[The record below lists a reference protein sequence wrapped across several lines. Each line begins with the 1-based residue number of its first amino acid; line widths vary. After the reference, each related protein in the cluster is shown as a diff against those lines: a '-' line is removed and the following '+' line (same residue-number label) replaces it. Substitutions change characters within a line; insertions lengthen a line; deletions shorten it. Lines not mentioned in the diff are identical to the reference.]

1 MRANHIASVAD
12 IDMITDEAAKV
23 ITDVFKN
30 RWRTLMSVDDV
41 IGAVHGLCTDLN
53 IIDNTYFFYSSDH
66 GFQLGEFNIPMDKR
80 HAYDWDTH
88 IHLLAAGP
96 GIKAGSTWDQPAT
109 QVQFSPLFL
118 ALDLYVSNLQHVL
131 MYCFKAERERGG
143 LVGVRA
149 LEMPGIA
156 QLRTPP
162 PA

>member
-1 MRANHIASVAD
+1 
-12 IDMITDEAAKV
+12 MITDEAAKV

-118 ALDLYVSNLQHVL
+118 ALDL
-131 MYCFKAERERGG
+131 
-143 LVGVRA
+143 A
-149 LEMPGIA
+149 LPLSPCGI
-156 QLRTPP
+156 LIHTPP
-162 PA
+162 PTPTLRVRTLGGPCPHIPWVGWTGQTKRDGR